1 MVRVRGRML
10 SWVDFGGV
18 GPTVLALHGS
28 FGRGAVFAP
37 IADRLQGAARV
48 VALDQRCHGLADHGG
63 PFTRAEFVA
72 DAAAV
77 IDRLGSDPVVVLGH
91 SLGGITAYQLAARH
105 PELVRAL
112 IIEDVGAVMRQP
124 EVPHPVLDVR
134 GWPRSAPTREALA
147 EAIRAQGV
155 PDVDYFLCS
164 AVAGEQG
171 WRLLFDYD
179 EMMAVQHHGLGDWW
193 GDWLGSTCPALL
205 LHGIRSTL
213 LSTEMAHQMVRR
225 RPRTQLVEFPDAGH
239 WIHDDDPAGCTAA
252 ILDFL
257 SKISGAGPLA
267 CVGTSPD

>member
-28 FGRGAVFAP
+28 FGRGTVFAP
-37 IADRLQGAARV
+37 LADRLRRAARV
-48 VALDQRCHGLADHGG
+48 VALDQRGHGLADHGG

-105 PELVRAL
+105 PERVRAL
-112 IIEDVGAVMRQP
+112 IIEDVGAVMRRP
-124 EVPHPVLDVR
+124 EVLHPVLDVR
-134 GWPRSAPTREALA
+134 GWPRFAPTREAFA
-147 EAIRAQGV
+147 EAIRAHGV
-155 PDVDYFLCS
+155 PDVDYFLRS

-179 EMMAVQHHGLGDWW
+179 EMMAVQRHGLGDWW
-193 GDWLGSTCPALL
+193 SDWLGSTCPALL
-205 LHGIRSTL
+205 LHGRRSTL
-213 LSTEMAHQMVRR
+213 LCTEMAHQMVRR
-225 RPRTQLVEFPDAGH
+225 RRRTQLVEFPDAGH
-239 WIHDDDPAGCTAA
+239 WIHDDDPAGCAGA

-257 SKISGAGPLA
+257 DCGKER
-267 CVGTSPD
+267 